1 MPPGVEK
8 HPHQVAD
15 PMEESSARPAV
26 VDSLSDARTE
36 HPHHHHILLEPPED
50 RWRWRRKIRE
60 NRHQLFVYRL
70 LVAIGGLLLVC
81 LGFVS
86 GPLPGPGGIPL
97 LLLGLAVWSSEF
109 EWANRLMGR
118 FKLGLR
124 RYRSWSRRGKIAFW
138 LIFFGCCALVGYA
151 YLLLLG
157 VPPWAPGPLGSL
169 LQRLPGV

>member
-15 PMEESSARPAV
+15 PADGSSGGPAV
-26 VDSLSDARTE
+26 ADSLSDARTE

-60 NRHQLFVYRL
+60 NPHQLFVYRL

-97 LLLGLAVWSSEF
+97 VLLGLAVWSSEF

-118 FKLGLR
+118 FKHGLR
-124 RYRSWSRRGKIAFW
+124 RYRSWSPRGKIAFW
-138 LIFFGCCALVGYA
+138 LIFFGCCAMVGYA

-157 VPPWAPGPLGSL
+157 VPTWAPGPLESL
-169 LQRLPGV
+169 LQRLPGL